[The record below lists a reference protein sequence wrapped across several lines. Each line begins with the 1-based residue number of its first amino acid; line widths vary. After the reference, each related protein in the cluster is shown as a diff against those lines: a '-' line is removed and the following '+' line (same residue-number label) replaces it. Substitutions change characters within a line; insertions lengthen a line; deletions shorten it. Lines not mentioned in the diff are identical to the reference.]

1 MYVVSCYHVYRLYSV
16 DAKMPVIFSDKIT
29 RLAPD
34 TFWLGAGEVDL
45 KIGMSAAHF
54 VDAAKPY
61 VADITY

>member
-1 MYVVSCYHVYRLYSV
+1 M

-45 KIGMSAAHF
+45 KIGMSAAQF